1 MIDDVLSGRKERLE
15 RFGILDFGDKKL
27 ILKKQ

>member
-1 MIDDVLSGRKERLE
+1 MVDDVLSGKKELLE

-27 ILKKQ
+27 ILSKQ